1 MSATNTTTNYGLPI
15 FVETDKP
22 AWLVDFN
29 GAMRTIDTA
38 LKTNADAIVGK
49 ENVLTFVDSNTID
62 FTRTSNNVTADLSA
76 NASNVISRAMV
87 KPVSSPSEVIVP
99 TIDTANAQQNVTLG
113 NGLKIDS
120 DALQSYD
127 LDFPQVQATLS
138 PGANCSRAA
147 GTLYSAVNA
156 EKNLGKIYG
165 LVTYTATNTTDRCYI
180 NTNIRLNARTSA
192 YAISAQ
198 AMAFRYTNNGIYG
211 MQMGSVTI
219 QTDGSV
225 VLSVPAS
232 TVKDGYIWLPP
243 TILIFED
250 FK

>member
-1 MSATNTTTNYGLPI
+1 MIL
-15 FVETDKP
+15 
-22 AWLVDFN
+22 
-29 GAMRTIDTA
+29 
-38 LKTNADAIVGK
+38 
-49 ENVLTFVDSNTID
+49 
-62 FTRTSNNVTADLSA
+62 
-76 NASNVISRAMV
+76 
-87 KPVSSPSEVIVP
+87 P

-113 NGLKIDS
+113 NGLKIDA
-120 DALQSYD
+120 DTLQSYD
-127 LDFPQVQATLS
+127 LNFPQVQATLS
-138 PGANCSRAA
+138 TGANCSRAS
-147 GTLYSAVNA
+147 GTLYYAVNA

-165 LVTYTATNTTDRCYI
+165 LVTYTAINTTDRCYI
-180 NTNIRLNARTSA
+180 NTNIRLNARASA

-198 AMAFRYTNNGIYG
+198 AMAFRYTSSGLYG

-232 TVKDGYIWLPP
+232 TVKEGYIWLPP